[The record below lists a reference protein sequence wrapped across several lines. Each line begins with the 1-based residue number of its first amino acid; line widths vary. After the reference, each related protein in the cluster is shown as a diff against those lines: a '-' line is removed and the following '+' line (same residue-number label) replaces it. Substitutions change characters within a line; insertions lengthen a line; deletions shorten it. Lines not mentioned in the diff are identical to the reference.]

1 MIILILSLS
10 IFSVFQGMVL
20 PGFDAVS
27 PFLVLQFCF
36 FGYAIIYWM
45 KNGFIF
51 DPKWY
56 WMFFFFTGFVA
67 YSIISAFIFPILF
80 DGIRVYSPRG
90 GIDQQYVARGILQ
103 MSTSN
108 IALAISL
115 FLYWVQVVF
124 VMTNRKKNLTHVF
137 EKGYLIS
144 ALLVM
149 FFAYY
154 QLLNILTGIY
164 FPKEYILNNKN
175 YAIAGEASFGFLPRI
190 NATFTEPSFYAMF
203 MSGFVAWIYVKFAN
217 QEGFKNSLLWFG
229 MVLMGIFSLIIS
241 ASSTGYVSIFIFFIC
256 YSLKTTFFGNS
267 VPVKKK
273 ILTTI
278 SLISLTLVFSYLFIP
293 GVDAVVNT
301 LVFDKGASNSSLHR
315 LASDTFAFTIL
326 EETYYLGAGLG
337 SNRPSSFFTFMVS
350 NIGIIGVA
358 LMLFSILFLLV
369 LAGRGKRN
377 EKNNIQLVSLQAA
390 GWALFTMLV
399 SKVLAGAELNF
410 PSMWILIC
418 YYIAAVAG
426 MTSRKE
432 RFQHR

>member
-1 MIILILSLS
+1 
-10 IFSVFQGMVL
+10 MVL

-36 FGYAIIYWM
+36 LGYAVVYWM
-45 KNGFIF
+45 KNGFAF
-51 DPKWY
+51 ERKWY
-56 WMFFFFTGFVA
+56 WMLFFFTSFVA

-103 MSTSN
+103 MSISN
-108 IALAISL
+108 IALAVSL
-115 FLYWVQVVF
+115 FLYWVQIVF
-124 VMTNRKKNLTHVF
+124 ILSNKKLNLTQVF
-137 EKGYLIS
+137 EKGYFIS

-154 QLLNILTGIY
+154 QLLNILTGVY
-164 FPKEYILNNKN
+164 FPKEYILNNQN
-175 YAIAGEASFGFLPRI
+175 YAVAGDASFGFLPRI

-203 MSGFVAWIYVKFAN
+203 MSGFVAWIYVKFVN
-217 QEGFKNSLLWFG
+217 QEKYRNSLLWFG
-229 MVLMGIFSLIIS
+229 MVLLGIFSLIIS
-241 ASSTGYVSIFIFFIC
+241 ASSTGYVSLFIFFIC
-256 YSLKTTFFGNS
+256 YSLKTTFFDNS
-267 VPVKKK
+267 GPARKR

-278 SLISLTLVFSYLFIP
+278 SLIFLMLFFSYLFVP
-293 GVDAVVNT
+293 GVDAVVDT
-301 LVFDKGASNSSLHR
+301 LVFDKGSSDSSLHR
-315 LASDTFAFTIL
+315 LASDTFAFTVL

-337 SNRPSSFFTFMVS
+337 SNRPSSFFTFMIS
-350 NIGIIGVA
+350 NIGIIGVVLA
-358 LMLFSILFLLV
+358 LAAIIFLII

-377 EKNNIQLVSLQAA
+377 EKNSAQLVSLQAA

-418 YYIAAVAG
+418 YYIAAVAS
-426 MTSRKE
+426 MTNSKE
-432 RFQHR
+432 EFLLR